1 MSSTP
6 SLTAPMPTTLA
17 DYLYQLHHV
26 IAPALVAQGV
36 TPNAINAREALANL
50 TATFVTHA
58 PTMAHI
64 IDTVLITPKLFRGY
78 AVPLRLFIPQG
89 VALPNK
95 NQPVAVPLL
104 MFLHGGG
111 GMAGSVSVY
120 DKIYKKIAQATR
132 CVVVAPEYR
141 LAPENCYPAGLDD
154 CHAVLSY
161 LADTLQ
167 PLGYQCNGRLI
178 VAGDSGG
185 GALVASVVQDW
196 LANKIDIPLAITHQV
211 LIYAG
216 LDYTLS
222 QPSIVENGNGYLL
235 ETAKIRWYYDHY
247 FAPYE
252 DLELASPYWTDLSIL
267 AQNTPHPLPKT
278 LNISAGYCPL
288 RDEDVGYH
296 QQLLNAGFDSEWLHF
311 ADMPHAFLNMENLC
325 PVQCETLY
333 QAVADFVQ

>member
-1 MSSTP
+1 MSSTQ
-6 SLTAPMPTTLA
+6 SLTTPMPKAMA

-26 IAPALVAQGV
+26 IVPYIVAQGV

-58 PTMAHI
+58 PTMAKI
-64 IDTVLITPKLFRGY
+64 IDTVLVTPKLFRGY
-78 AVPLRLFIPQG
+78 AVPLRLFVPEG
-89 VALPNK
+89 VALPNRE
-95 NQPVAVPLL
+95 QPVAVPLL
-104 MFLHGGG
+104 VFLHGGG

-120 DKIYKKIAQATR
+120 DKIYKKIAHATR

-141 LAPENCYPAGLDD
+141 LAPENRYPAGLDD

-196 LANKIDIPLAITHQV
+196 LANKIATPLTITHQV

-216 LDYTLS
+216 LDYTMS
-222 QPSIVENGNGYLL
+222 QPSMVENAKGYLL
-235 ETAKIRWYYDHY
+235 ESEKVRWYYDNY
-247 FAPYE
+247 FDKYE
-252 DLELASPYWTDLSIL
+252 DLEIVSPYWTELSIL

-288 RDEDVGYH
+288 RDEDIGYH
-296 QQLLNAGFDSEWLHF
+296 QQLLTAGFTSEWLHF
-311 ADMPHAFLNMENLC
+311 ADMPHAFINMENLC
-325 PVQCETLY
+325 PAQCEALY
-333 QAVADFVQ
+333 QAVGQFVK